1 MKRRKKEI
9 TRENAV
15 STVETFT
22 LRGYEQKVLIEGKR
36 ADLPIVIALHGG
48 PGTPIPFC
56 VGCRGL
62 FPDITDN
69 HILVCWD
76 QYGCGIN
83 NAELSDSFTID
94 NFVDMTVD
102 LVKALKEKFPK
113 NKLFLFGMSWGS
125 ILSAKAAEEVPEYID
140 GVLTYGQVLQAPML
154 TQETLHTI
162 LESKAPA
169 KVKNEC
175 KTIFSKEHF
184 DKRDCM
190 KISRYVRQ
198 YTEGYTNKNEPKSPI
213 FGMVKAIMT
222 SPDYR
227 FKDFIAMFKNGYL
240 KNQSLINELS
250 EVDLRETMANIE
262 VPYHI
267 IQGDTD
273 IVTATG
279 MIKEFIKSCN
289 NPNLSCE
296 VVENAAHMPGMNGMT
311 VVIKSLQRM
320 VQ

>member
-1 MKRRKKEI
+1 MKKHKKEI
-9 TRENAV
+9 YTQNAV

-22 LRGYEQKVLIEGKR
+22 LGGYEQKVLIEGKR
-36 ADLPIVIALHGG
+36 TDLPIVIALHGG

-62 FPDITDN
+62 FPEITEN
-69 HILVCWD
+69 YILVCWD

-83 NAELSDSFTID
+83 NAELSDTFTID

-102 LVKALKEKFPK
+102 LVKALKNKFPQ

-125 ILSAKAAEEVPEYID
+125 ILSAKAAEAVPEHID

-154 TQETLHTI
+154 TQETLNTI

-175 KTIFSKEHF
+175 KAIFSKEHF
-184 DKRDCM
+184 DKNDCM

-198 YTEGYTNKNEPKSPI
+198 YTEGYTNKNEPKNPI

-227 FKDFIAMFKNGYL
+227 FKDFIAIVKNGYI
-240 KNQSLINELS
+240 KNQSLIRELA
-250 EVDLRETMANIE
+250 EVDLRETIANIK

-273 IVTATG
+273 IVTATK
-279 MIKEFIKSCN
+279 MIMEFVKLCN
-289 NPNLSCE
+289 NPNLTCE
-296 VVENAAHMPGMNGMT
+296 VVENAAHMPGMNGMAAIMKT
-311 VVIKSLQRM
+311 LQDM
-320 VQ
+320 VK